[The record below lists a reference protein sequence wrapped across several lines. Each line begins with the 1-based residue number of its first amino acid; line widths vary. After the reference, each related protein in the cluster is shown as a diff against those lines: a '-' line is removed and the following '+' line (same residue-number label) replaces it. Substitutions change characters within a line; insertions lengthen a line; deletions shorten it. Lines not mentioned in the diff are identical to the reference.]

1 MRKLNLF
8 LCLLFVAQMGFAAR
22 SARGFAIVVDSA
34 SYAQARVQIDAYA
47 SEIER
52 GGLKVYTVIDRW
64 GVPDS
69 LRAQLIKLHAQK
81 NAPIEGA
88 VFIGDIP
95 IPMIR
100 DAQHLTSAFK
110 MNQKT
115 YDKKESS
122 VPSDRFYDD
131 FSLEFRFLER
141 DEDNPAYF
149 YYSLTETSAQRL
161 SPDLYTGRI
170 RPTDCDGTSRYDKL
184 RSYLEKVVAE
194 KRSANKLDQ
203 ILYFSGHGFVSE
215 SMMARIDEKEMLYDH
230 FPWLRGQRNGIS
242 YIDHRQQ
249 KYIKFRLM
257 NEMQRENLDYAVL
270 HHHGDWDTQYLNNL
284 PLNNYAADEIASV
297 KLYLRE
303 SLRHAAEH
311 GKNLDTIKV
320 KLMNR
325 FDVPEHWF
333 DGAFDAHV
341 RAKDSIHLYN
351 LDLFLSDFKDYR
363 PAARLVVLDACFNGS
378 FHRDN
383 SIANAYIFNGGK
395 TVAVLANSVNVLQDK
410 WIDRYVGL
418 VGMGMYA
425 GNLVKYGPYLES
437 HLIGDPTFAFVPS
450 VKSFD
455 INEALVSG
463 GVKVWKKALESPYP
477 TLRTMAIEQLFRA
490 GVLGSDDLLKI
501 FETSPCGIVR
511 VQALVNLAE
520 CRDDNFVKALSL
532 SIGDSYE
539 MVERFGMNM
548 IATCGDERLIPALIS
563 AAIRNNTTERI
574 EFGVK
579 QALPMYDTQKL
590 QEELDRQFD
599 SSTAYMDSD
608 EVKKQIAHAIDVNS
622 RRWIKDMEAIMA
634 PDTKPTTR
642 NNDIRAMRNYHVH
655 HMVPQ
660 LLEYMKNCGDEQTQI
675 DMLEAFGWFRLSYR
689 APQIAAVAQQMSGD
703 EAYSAAV
710 RAEALKTYNR
720 LK

>member
-1 MRKLNLF
+1 MRRLNLL
-8 LCLLFVAQMGFAAR
+8 LCLLFAAQTLFASPA
-22 SARGFAIVVDSA
+22 ARGFAIVVDSA
-34 SYAQARVQIDAYA
+34 SYAQAKPQIEAYA
-47 SEIER
+47 AEIER
-52 GGLKVYTVIDRW
+52 SGLKVYTVIDCW

-69 LRAQLIKLHAQK
+69 LRSRLIELHADK
-81 NAPIEGA
+81 KAPIEGA
-88 VFIGDIP
+88 VFMGDIP

-100 DAQHLTSAFK
+100 DAQHMTSAFK

-115 YDKKESS
+115 FDKKQSS

-131 FSLEFRFLER
+131 FSLEFRFIER
-141 DEDNPAYF
+141 DEDIPDYF

-161 SPDLYTGRI
+161 CPDIYSGRI
-170 RPTDCDGTSRYDKL
+170 RPTDCGGTSRYEKL
-184 RSYLEKVVAE
+184 RAYLEKVVAE
-194 KRSANKLDQ
+194 KRSANTLDQ
-203 ILYFSGHGFVSE
+203 VLYFSGHGFISE
-215 SMMARIDEKEMLYDH
+215 SMMARIDEKAMLLDH
-230 FPWLRGQRNGIS
+230 FPWLNKQKNGIS
-242 YIDHRQQ
+242 YIDHSQQ
-249 KYIKFRLM
+249 DYIKFTLM
-257 NEMQRENLDYAVL
+257 NEMQREDLDYAVL

-284 PLNNYAADEIASV
+284 PLHNYAADEIASV

-320 KLMNR
+320 KLMTK

-333 DGAFDAHV
+333 DGAFDAQQ

-351 LDLFLSDFKDYR
+351 LDLYLSDFDNYH

-383 SIANAYIFNGGK
+383 SIANAYIFNPGK
-395 TVAVLANSVNVLQDK
+395 TIAVVANSVNVLQDK

-418 VGMGMYA
+418 VGMGMRV
-425 GNLVKYGPYLES
+425 GNLVKYGPYLEA
-437 HLIGDPTFAFVPS
+437 HVIGDPTFTFKPS
-450 VKSFD
+450 VDIFD
-455 INEALVSG
+455 LNDALASG
-463 GVKVWKKALESPYP
+463 DAKVWKKAMKSPYP
-477 TLRTMAIEQLFRA
+477 AVRTMAIEQLFRA
-490 GVLGSDDLLKI
+490 GKLSSDDLLEI
-501 FETSPCGIVR
+501 FKTSKYGIVR
-511 VQALVNLAE
+511 VQALVSLSE
-520 CRDDNFVKALSL
+520 CRDDNFVQALNL
-532 SIGDSYE
+532 AVGDSYE

-579 QALPMYDTQKL
+579 QALPMFETDKL
-590 QEELDRQFD
+590 MAEFERQFD
-599 SSTAYMDSD
+599 ESTNYMDS
-608 EVKKQIAHAIDVNS
+608 EKVKAQIAHAIEYNS
-622 RRWIKDMEAIMA
+622 KRWIEDMNTVIS
-634 PDTKPTTR
+634 PDAKPTSR
-642 NNDIRAMRNYHVH
+642 MNNIRSMRNYHVH
-655 HMVPQ
+655 FMVPQ

-689 APQIAAVAQQMSGD
+689 APEIAAVAEAMSRD
-703 EAYSAAV
+703 ESYGPKV